1 MIFLEHHKQ
10 AKREIIAR
18 LQQLAELADT
28 VGMVTL
34 ARDIRTT
41 RIPKLESERF
51 HLVVLGEF
59 NHGKSTFVN
68 ALLGSDILPTGITP
82 TTASINHVVWA
93 QSPTARVVLT
103 SGESKYL
110 DPAQLKEWVTVAG
123 GHASEVA
130 YVELGYPSDLV
141 KNNVVLVDTP
151 GVNDLNEQ
159 RAEVTYGYVPRADA
173 VVFLLDAGQALK
185 DSERE
190 FLRSRVLESAR
201 DRLIFVLGKMDML
214 SADERLAVVDY
225 VKDGLAKLMPDPVVF
240 PLSAKDWARSQ
251 DAASGIPELMTYLER
266 FLARDRAQVILDNAA
281 GDAART
287 AGYLENNLGV
297 RMRACD
303 MDLGELE
310 QRIASVRDQLDT
322 SKRKLDELHV
332 RIDADAT
339 SIKNQIGLDLEEFAR
354 AFVHALPGQI
364 DAVDANDVKLYL
376 PSFIEDKFKEWA
388 ELEGARLAAM
398 LEHLADQVISIT
410 NENVAA
416 AAALL
421 AERLGPQDTAIEIS
435 VDSFKYDIGIYAMG
449 ALGTTVMLFVNALAG
464 GLLTLAAPILAIVL
478 KSKIAGDIRIQ
489 AKERVPAAV
498 LKAAEAMKPH
508 FDRCIDDFAKRL
520 SEFVSNAGNTLYKGI
535 SEILDRT
542 MTERREHAGGLAD
555 LKSAT
560 TRQILQIRAAG
571 NALRQLREGLWA
583 SEDLPGADPTGA
595 LPPDVS

>member
-10 AKREIIAR
+10 AKREIVSR
-18 LQQLAELADT
+18 LSQLAELADS
-28 VGMVTL
+28 VGMITL

-93 QSPTARVVLT
+93 QQPTSRVVLT
-103 SGESKYL
+103 SGESRFL
-110 DPAQLKEWVTVAG
+110 DPSQLKEWVTVAG
-123 GHASEVA
+123 GHAAEVA
-130 YVELGYPSDLV
+130 YVEVGFPTALLE
-141 KNNVVLVDTP
+141 NNVVLVDTP

-190 FLRSRVLESAR
+190 FLRSRVLEAAR

-214 SADERLAVVDY
+214 SPDERTAVLDY
-225 VKDGLAKLMPDPVVF
+225 VKTGLARLMPEPVVY
-240 PLSAKDWARSQ
+240 PLSAKDWAKTK
-251 DAASGIPELMTYLER
+251 DPASGMPELMAYLER

-281 GDAART
+281 ADAART
-287 AGYLENNLGV
+287 AAYLENNLGV
-297 RMRACD
+297 RMRAYD
-303 MDLGELE
+303 LDLGELE
-310 QRIASVRDQLDT
+310 QRVAQVRDQLDT

-332 RIDADAT
+332 RIDAEAT
-339 SIKNQIGLDLEEFAR
+339 AIKNQVGLDLDAFAR
-354 AFVHALPGQI
+354 AFVQALPAQI
-364 DAVDANDVKLYL
+364 DLVDANDVKLYL
-376 PSFIEDKFKEWA
+376 PAFIEGKFKEWA
-388 ELEGARLAAM
+388 ELEGGQLAAR
-398 LEHLADQVISIT
+398 LEHLAEQVIAIT
-410 NENVAA
+410 NENVATA
-416 AAALL
+416 AAAL
-421 AERLGPQDTAIEIS
+421 AERLGPEDTAVEIS

-478 KSKIAGDIRIQ
+478 KSKIAGDIRVQ

-508 FDRCIDDFAKRL
+508 FDKCIDDFARRL

-542 MTERREHAGGLAD
+542 IAERREHAGGLAD

-560 TRQILQIRAAG
+560 TRQIEQIRAAG
-571 NALRQLREGLWA
+571 SALRQLREGLWT
-583 SEDLPGADPTGA
+583 SE
-595 LPPDVS
+595 LPPDDPAGTLPPEAS